1 MWGIVRKRRPQWRPF
16 LPGLQPMVP
25 TSDRRR
31 GTTPVFRRVGDQLA
45 WVRAKRSSKALPS
58 LSMVLKA

>member
-1 MWGIVRKRRPQWRPF
+1 MWGVDRKHRPQWGPF
-16 LPGLQPMVP
+16 LTALQWML
-25 TSDRRR
+25 TQSDRRR
-31 GTTPVFRRVGDQLA
+31 GTTPVFRSVGDQLA